1 MAGESSGPV
10 RNGGAADGGPASQ
23 QGMRRQNLALV
34 LGTLAAHGPA
44 SRAQLAD
51 RTGLTRATAGS
62 LVGELTEAGLVA
74 DNGLAP
80 NGRAGRPGALLA
92 VNRTGPA
99 GLGLEVGV
107 GHLGGCLIDLRG
119 AARCWVRVEANNR
132 GRSPE
137 EVVAQLAAVARRVIG
152 EGAAQGLHPAG
163 AVLAVP
169 GLVGTPGVVEHAPN
183 LGWHKVP
190 IVDLLREQLPELA
203 QGAPL
208 EVENEANLGALAEL
222 WNEGGAA
229 DFVHVSAEAGI
240 GAALVVGGRL
250 LRGVRGFAGELGHV
264 PVHPDGP
271 LCACGAHGCLE
282 QYAGEEAVLRAAGM
296 PDVAGILSWADGPES
311 AHDHAGG
318 DARPPAG
325 PRSSGPPTDPVQA
338 LAGRATSGD
347 ERVRGALDQAGGAM
361 GTALAGAVNLL
372 DPAVV
377 ILGGAY
383 ADLSPWLLPG
393 MRRELAARVTVR
405 AWEADSLVVSRLGR
419 RGPLLGAA
427 LSTVR
432 RIIED
437 PWQYSQRRAQ
447 GSLGPILLATPTA

>member
-1 MAGESSGPV
+1 MAIEASGPG
-10 RNGGAADGGPASQ
+10 RTGAAADAGPASQ

-62 LVGELTEAGLVA
+62 LVGELTDAGLVT

-92 VNRTGPA
+92 VNQTGPA

-119 AARCWVRVEANNR
+119 TARSWVRVEANNR
-132 GRSPE
+132 GRRPQD
-137 EVVAQLAAVARRVIG
+137 VVAQLAAVARRVIA
-152 EGAAQGLHPAG
+152 EGAAQGLYPAG

-183 LGWHKVP
+183 LDWHRVP
-190 IVDLLREQLPELA
+190 IVELLRERLPELGR
-203 QGAPL
+203 GAAL
-208 EVENEANLGALAEL
+208 GVENEANLGALAEL
-222 WNEGGAA
+222 WSEDGSA

-296 PDVAGILSWADGPES
+296 PDVASILAW
-311 AHDHAGG
+311 G
-318 DARPPAG
+318 DE
-325 PRSSGPPTDPVQA
+325 RSSGVSGDVDGAAPLSPAPAATPVDPVQA
-338 LAGRATSGD
+338 MVGRAVAGD
-347 ERVRGALDQAGGAM
+347 DRVREALDQAGGAM

-383 ADLSPWLLPG
+383 ADLSAWLLPG
-393 MRRELAARVTVR
+393 IRRELAARVTLR
-405 AWEADSLVVSRLGR
+405 AWDANSLVVSRLGR

-432 RIIED
+432 GIIED
-437 PWQYSQRRAQ
+437 PWQFSQPRTQ
-447 GSLGPILLATPTA
+447 GSTIGRRTPA

>member
-1 MAGESSGPV
+1 MAVESPGPG
-10 RNGGAADGGPASQ
+10 RRGGAADGGPASQ

-34 LGTLAAHGPA
+34 LGTLAARGPA

-107 GHLGGCLIDLRG
+107 GHLGGCLIDLSG
-119 AARCWVRVEANNR
+119 AARGWVRVEANNR
-132 GRSPE
+132 GRGPAD
-137 EVVAQLAAVARRVIG
+137 VVAQLADVARRVIA
-152 EGAAQGLHPAG
+152 EGAGQGLYPVG

-183 LGWHKVP
+183 LGWHRVP
-190 IVDLLREQLPELA
+190 IVDLLRGRLPELTE
-203 QGAPL
+203 GAAL

-222 WNEGGAA
+222 WNEDGAA

-296 PDVAGILSWADGPES
+296 PDVAGILAWADGGS
-311 AHDHAGG
+311 DSIDGADHVA
-318 DARPPAG
+318 
-325 PRSSGPPTDPVQA
+325 PPTDPVQA
-338 LAGRATSGD
+338 LAGRATAGD
-347 ERVRGALDQAGGAM
+347 ERVRDALDQAGGAM

-405 AWEADSLVVSRLGR
+405 AWEADSLVVSGLGR

-447 GSLGPILLATPTA
+447 ATATATATAAN